1 MENMP
6 KWLTILMVNVVINVV
21 CRDFIIAIITLIALY
36 SASRHDNERREMELK
51 HELKMR
57 ELDQRNSY

>member
-6 KWLTILMVNVVINVV
+6 KWLTILMVSVVINVV
-21 CRDFIIAIITLIALY
+21 CRDFIIAIITLIVLC
-36 SASRHDNERREMELK
+36 SASSHDNERREMELK

-57 ELDQRNSY
+57 ELDK